1 MELFCCLLGVMLV
14 SSCGAQ
20 LSPRWTICLSSTA
33 VFWGVFKLFFMNS
46 ECLRAAL
53 AGWVAQL
60 EIFGCK
66 MLFRDVFLQDT
77 HLALI
82 RHTNSPSVGF
92 GLQISSGRTTRR
104 EWQQW
109 KHYQRCQLRGD
120 ERTQNGSELNSYEER
135 GVQGEVG

>member
-1 MELFCCLLGVMLV
+1 
-14 SSCGAQ
+14 
-20 LSPRWTICLSSTA
+20 
-33 VFWGVFKLFFMNS
+33 MNS

-60 EIFGCK
+60 EMFGCK
-66 MLFRDVFLQDT
+66 MLFWDVFLQDT
-77 HLALI
+77 RLALI
-82 RHTNSPSVGF
+82 RHTCSPSVGF

-104 EWQQW
+104 GWQQW
-109 KHYQRCQLRGD
+109 KRYQRCQLRGA